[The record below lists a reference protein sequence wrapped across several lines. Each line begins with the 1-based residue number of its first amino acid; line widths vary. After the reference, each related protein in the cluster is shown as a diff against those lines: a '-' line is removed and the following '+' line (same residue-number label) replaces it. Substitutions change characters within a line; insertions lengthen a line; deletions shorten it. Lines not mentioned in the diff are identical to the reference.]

1 MLALERQQKI
11 IELLGQVG
19 AVSVSR
25 LSEEMGVTEE
35 TVRRDLEKLEKK
47 ELLRRTHGGA
57 VPMDGGSGDISLK
70 KRKST
75 NTEAKAKLAKTA
87 VSMIATGD
95 SIFLDASTTTFYMAK
110 EICALKLPVTVITNS
125 LRVISELNDCETV
138 KLIGVGG
145 LVSNNCSF
153 VGRFAETAIEK
164 SYFANKMFFS
174 GKGIARDKG
183 ILESNEQESAI
194 KRIMINNSEEQYFMC
209 DKSKIG
215 KVGFIRLADFSD
227 ISGIITDAE
236 IDDEWKNE
244 LAEYNTKVIKSE

>member
-1 MLALERQQKI
+1 MFALERQQKI
-11 IELLGQVG
+11 IELLNDSG

-70 KRKST
+70 KRKAT
-75 NTEAKAKLAKTA
+75 NIEAKAKLAKAA
-87 VSMIATGD
+87 VGMIATGD
-95 SIFLDASTTTFYMAK
+95 SLFLDASTTTFYMAK

-125 LRVISELNDCETV
+125 LRVISELADCETV

-145 LVSNNCSF
+145 LVGNNSSF
-153 VGRFAETAIEK
+153 VGRFAEKCIEDN
-164 SYFANKMFFS
+164 YFANKMFFS
-174 GKGIARDKG
+174 GKGLVRERG
-183 ILESNEQESAI
+183 ILESNDQECAI
-194 KRIMINNSEEQYFMC
+194 KKAMMKNSEEQYFMC

-215 KVGFIRLADFSD
+215 CVGFIKLADFSQV
-227 ISGIITDAE
+227 SGIITDAE
-236 IDDEWKNE
+236 IDNEWSNE
-244 LAEYNTKVIKSE
+244 LDEIGTKLIIC